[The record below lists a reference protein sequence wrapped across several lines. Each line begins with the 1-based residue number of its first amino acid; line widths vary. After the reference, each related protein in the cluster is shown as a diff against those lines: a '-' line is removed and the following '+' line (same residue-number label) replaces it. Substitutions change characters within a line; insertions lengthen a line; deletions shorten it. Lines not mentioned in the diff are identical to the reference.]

1 MSRQFIY
8 DAVMLCPKAT
18 STFGSR
24 VFAPG
29 GAEGPGGEGD
39 APATPFV
46 MIRAAT
52 QQNLVGGGSKPK
64 QQRYQVYVHDTPG
77 DTTNID
83 DLVKQLEDQ
92 VPTRAPVAKT
102 EGWIM
107 DCRWED
113 TSGDGYDDHYSTT
126 VRYVT
131 FLVTWRPA

>member
-1 MSRQFIY
+1 MY
-8 DAVMLCPKAT
+8 DAVMACPKA
-18 STFGSR
+18 SDPFGER

-39 APATPFV
+39 SPDRPFV

-52 QQNLVGGGSKPK
+52 NQPGIRGGAPK
-64 QQRYQVYVHDTPG
+64 QQRFQVYVHDTPG

-83 DLVKQLEDQ
+83 DLQKELEDT
-92 VPTRAPVAKT
+92 VPGQAPVANA

-107 DCRWED
+107 DCVWED
-113 TSGDGYDDHYSTT
+113 TSGDGFDDHYGTT

-131 FLVTWRPA
+131 FLVTWRPV